1 MPVAR
6 HNARAPAMFRPEVVV
21 RDLNGG
27 IGFPSTARQVTL
39 SYITLTARVPDYQ
52 DALDP
57 SSGSTRFGG
66 TSRGVLLGTQ
76 AERRAELAGFLKA
89 HRQQVDRSE
98 LALPPVI
105 RGRPTGLR
113 REEVAFLSGVSVTWY
128 TWLEQA
134 RDIRP
139 SRQVLEAV
147 ARALRLTVR
156 EHAYVLELAGY
167 SATHLE
173 DPPIV
178 RAAPEHVQH
187 LLDVLTAYPAYAIAP
202 DWGISGWNH
211 AYEALYPNVATV
223 PAQQR
228 NLLWLVFTD
237 PCVRELLPNWETDSR
252 HFLAQFRADAG
263 ARLGDPAFS
272 SLVSRLLDASET
284 FREWWENHAVE
295 PFTSRERWFHHPV
308 VGDLQLEHHRL
319 APSDQ
324 PDLHVII
331 YTPVD
336 SETTSRLRQLLTC
349 G

>member
-1 MPVAR
+1 M
-6 HNARAPAMFRPEVVV
+6 
-21 RDLNGG
+21 
-27 IGFPSTARQVTL
+27 
-39 SYITLTARVPDYQ
+39 
-52 DALDP
+52 
-57 SSGSTRFGG
+57 
-66 TSRGVLLGTQ
+66 GTQ

-89 HRQQVDRSE
+89 HRQQVDRGE
-98 LALPPVI
+98 LALPPLT
-105 RGRPTGLR
+105 RQRTAGLR

-134 RDIRP
+134 RDIKP
-139 SRQVLEAV
+139 SRQVLDAV
-147 ARALRLTVR
+147 ARTLRLTVR

-167 SATHLE
+167 SVTHL
-173 DPPIV
+173 DDLPIV
-178 RAAPEHVQH
+178 HAAPQHVQH
-187 LLDVLTAYPAYAIAP
+187 LLDALAAYPAYAIAP

-237 PCVRELLPNWETDSR
+237 PYVRELLPNWETDGR
-252 HFLAQFRADAG
+252 HFLAQFRAEAG

-272 SLVSRLLDASET
+272 SLVTRLLDVSET
-284 FREWWENHAVE
+284 FRGWWESHAIE
-295 PFTSRERWFHHPV
+295 PFTSRERWFHHPL

-336 SETTSRLRQLLTC
+336 SETTCRLRQLLKS